1 MEEGHSNIS
10 SYQKGFNEGY
20 IITKYEPSLS
30 DMISLLKN
38 VSLRGEGFRDG
49 RQQFV
54 LEQTRDRHPSW
65 LTSNNRLQKSQEEK
79 SKDRDIEDH

>member
-1 MEEGHSNIS
+1 MNDNNTQKTN
-10 SYQKGFNEGY
+10 YQKGFNEGY

-38 VSLRGEGFRDG
+38 ESLRGQGFHDG

-54 LEQTRDRHPSW
+54 LEQTKDRHPSW
-65 LTSNNRLQKSQEEK
+65 LTNNNRLQKSHEEK
-79 SKDRDIEDH
+79 SKDRDFKDR